1 MLFINSV
8 IPIKQGGVIV
18 NILIISSNNTGSG
31 HKSIAEA
38 LLEEFDKL
46 ENVNVKVIE
55 GFNTNGTIGNT
66 VSKSYGFLTRRA
78 RVLWK
83 AVWNIS
89 LKRPELII
97 RLTEKTMEKNFI
109 KVLDSEKPDLILS
122 IHPNF
127 NAPVLNILYKKGYRI
142 PFVTLIADLISI
154 TPLWVDKRANL
165 IICPTEEAK
174 DKSMKFGALESK
186 IEVVKFPIRSR
197 FYNSKNRNDIIVSN
211 KYKKNIKFL
220 LMSGG
225 EGVGNLGNIAE
236 ILLQNFN
243 CNVKI
248 IAGKNTVLKSKLE
261 NKYANKYSDRIEI
274 FGYVTNVNKI
284 MEEVDILITRGSPNV
299 LMEAV
304 ASNLP
309 TIITGALLGQEEENS
324 YYIEKN
330 KLGVLC
336 RDYNNIKFTVEELL
350 KEDGKLVNVIR
361 KSQQEYSDEQSVK
374 KTVDFIVKLAIET
387 GQNEKYS
394 AKLG

>member
-1 MLFINSV
+1 M
-8 IPIKQGGVIV
+8 

-38 LLEEFDKL
+38 LLEQFDKL
-46 ENVNVKVIE
+46 ENVNAKVIE
-55 GFNTNGTIGNT
+55 GFNTNGTLGNT

-97 RLTEKTMEKNFI
+97 KLTEKTMEKNFI
-109 KVLDSEKPDLILS
+109 KILDMEKPDLILS

-127 NAPVLNILYKKGYRI
+127 NGPVLNILYKNGYRV

-154 TPLWVDKRANL
+154 TPLWVDKRADL

-174 DKSMKFGALESK
+174 DKCIGFGALESK
-186 IEVVKFPIRSR
+186 IKVVKFPVRSR
-197 FYNSKNRNDIIVSN
+197 FYNLKHKNDIIISD
-211 KYKKNIKFL
+211 KFQKNIEFL

-236 ILLQNFN
+236 ILLENFN
-243 CNVKI
+243 CKVKI
-248 IAGKNTVLKSKLE
+248 IAGKNTILKNKLE
-261 NKYANKYSDRIEI
+261 NKYSNKYGDRLEI
-274 FGYVTNVNKI
+274 YGYVTTVNRL
-284 MEEVDILITRGSPNV
+284 MQDVDVLITRGSPNV

-309 TIITGALLGQEEENS
+309 AIITGALLGQEEENS

-330 KLGVLC
+330 NLGIVC
-336 RDYNNIKFTVEELL
+336 RDYNNIKATVEDLFAS
-350 KEDGKLVNVIR
+350 DGKLIDDIK
-361 KSQQEYSDEQSVK
+361 KSQREYTDKESTK
-374 KTVDFIVKLAIET
+374 KTVDFVVRLAIEI
-387 GQNEKYS
+387 GQSEKYS

>member
-1 MLFINSV
+1 M
-8 IPIKQGGVIV
+8 

-38 LLEEFDKL
+38 LLEQFDKL
-46 ENVNVKVIE
+46 ENVNAKVIE
-55 GFNTNGTIGNT
+55 GFNTNGTLGNT

-89 LKRPELII
+89 LKKPELII
-97 RLTEKTMEKNFI
+97 KLTERTMEKNFI
-109 KVLDSEKPDLILS
+109 RILELEKPDLILS

-127 NAPVLNILYKKGYRI
+127 NAPVINILYRNGYRI

-154 TPLWVDKRANL
+154 TPLWVDKRADL

-174 DKSMKFGALESK
+174 NKCIGFGALESK
-186 IEVVKFPIRSR
+186 VKVVKFPVRSR
-197 FYNSKNRNDIIVSN
+197 FYNFKFRNSISIGEEAEKS
-211 KYKKNIKFL
+211 IKFL

-225 EGVGNLGNIAE
+225 EGVGNLGNMAE
-236 ILLQNFN
+236 ILLENFN
-243 CNVKI
+243 CRVII
-248 IAGKNTVLKSKLE
+248 IAGKNTILKSKLE
-261 NKYANKYSDRIEI
+261 SKYRGKYENRLKIY
-274 FGYVTNVNKI
+274 GYVTRVNEL

-309 TIITGALLGQEEENS
+309 TIITGALLGQEEQNA

-330 KLGVLC
+330 NLGVLC
-336 RDYNNIKFTVEELL
+336 YDYNNLKSTVERLIDF
-350 KEDGKLVNVIR
+350 DGKNINEIR
-361 KSQQEYSDEQSVK
+361 KSQMDYRDIESVK
-374 KTVDFIVKLAIET
+374 KSVDFIVNLVIET
-387 GQNEKYS
+387 SQNEKYS
-394 AKLG
+394 DKIG